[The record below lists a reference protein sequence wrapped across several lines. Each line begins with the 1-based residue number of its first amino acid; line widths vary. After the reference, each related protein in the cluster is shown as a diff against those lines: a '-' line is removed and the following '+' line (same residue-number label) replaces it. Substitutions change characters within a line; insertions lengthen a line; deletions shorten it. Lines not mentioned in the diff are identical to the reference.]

1 MTSQVKQAQY
11 NFVSASEQ
19 LEAAHRS
26 AVQTVRSSYNNVNA
40 SASSIA
46 AYKQAV
52 VSAQSSLDAMEAGY
66 QVGTRTIVDVL
77 NATST
82 LYNAKQ
88 QLSDARY
95 SYLINQLN
103 ISYALGTLNEQSLGV
118 LNSQL
123 GKEISTSPETV
134 QPQNVQQ
141 VLGEDH
147 ISTSETAP
155 APAPVHKAAHKS
167 SRNPFSH

>member
-1 MTSQVKQAQY
+1 
-11 NFVSASEQ
+11 
-19 LEAAHRS
+19 
-26 AVQTVRSSYNNVNA
+26 
-40 SASSIA
+40 SSID

-77 NATST
+77 DATTT

-103 ISYALGTLNEQSLGV
+103 IKYALGTLNEQDLQQ

-123 GKEISTSPETV
+123 GKEISTSPESV
-134 QPQNVQQ
+134 APENPQQ
-141 VLGEDH
+141 
-147 ISTSETAP
+147 TARVNNGPSAEP
-155 APAPVHKAAHKS
+155 AAPTARPAAQRS
-167 SRNPFSH
+167 SANPFRN